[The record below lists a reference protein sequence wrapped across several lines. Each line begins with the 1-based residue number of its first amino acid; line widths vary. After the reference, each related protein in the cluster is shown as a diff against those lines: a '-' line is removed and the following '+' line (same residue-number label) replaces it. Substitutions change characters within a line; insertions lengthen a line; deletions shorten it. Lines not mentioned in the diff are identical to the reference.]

1 MSEADALELLQSLIW
16 TVLIAAGPALL
27 AAMIVGAVIA
37 VLQAL
42 TQIQDATISFIPK
55 MLVLLVVL
63 ITSSSFIGAHL
74 FAFASA
80 AYERIEKGY

>member
-1 MSEADALELLQSLIW
+1 MTEADAIELLQSVVW
-16 TVLIAAGPALL
+16 TVLIAAGPALV
-27 AAMIVGAVIA
+27 AAMVVGVVIA

-42 TQIQDATISFIPK
+42 TQVQDATITFIPK

-63 ITSSSFIGAHL
+63 IASSSFIGAHL
-74 FAFASA
+74 FAFASS